1 MSDYQQVTVA
11 EVVRETEDAVS
22 VVLDADFDYRPG
34 QFLTLRCGEVARC
47 YSLSS
52 APGLERP
59 QVTVKQMGYGSTWVC
74 ENIKAGSVLDI
85 LPPAGVFTPKSL
97 DDNLLLFAAGS
108 GITPV
113 MSIIKSAL
121 AHGTGR
127 IVLFYANRDENS
139 VIFAS
144 QLRELAT
151 EHPERLT
158 VVHWLESLQGLPT
171 AQHFSALKHF
181 TGYQTFLCGPTPFMN
196 VVHQALKAMNV
207 PRERIHVEKFIS
219 LTGNPFAETE
229 EAAGTDGVAEGQ
241 AATVE
246 VDLDGQEHTFPWPR
260 NKKLLDLLLEKG
272 LDAPYSCREGACSAC
287 ACRIERGEVKML
299 QNEILDQEDLD
310 DGIILACQSLPVTDT
325 VRITYT

>member
-59 QVTVKQMGYGSTWVC
+59 QVTVKRMGYGSTWVC
-74 ENIKAGSVLDI
+74 ENIEAGSVLDI

-97 DDNLLLFAAGS
+97 DDDLLLFAAGS

-113 MSIIKSAL
+113 MSIIKAAL
-121 AHGTGR
+121 ARGTGKL
-127 IVLFYANRDENS
+127 VLFYANRDENS
-139 VIFAS
+139 VIFAN
-144 QLRELAT
+144 QLREMAG
-151 EHPERLT
+151 ERLT
-158 VVHWLESLQGLPT
+158 VIHWLESLQGLPT
-171 AQHFSALKHF
+171 ARHLTALKPF
-181 TGYQTFLCGPTPFMN
+181 TGYQAFLCGPTPFMD
-196 VVHQALKAMNV
+196 VVNQALRAMGV
-207 PRERIHVEKFIS
+207 PRDRIHVEKFIS
-219 LTGNPFAETE
+219 LSGNPFEEVEVTE
-229 EAAGTDGVAEGQ
+229 EDGEE
-241 AATVE
+241 ATVA